1 MRYFPVFDLQ
11 TVLLL
16 TFLGLVA
23 LVLLYVGFGSS
34 YFSKP
39 SSGKDGTQEDYPVGI
54 RARKR
59 PIPPLLIFIY
69 VAFIIWAVIYVIVIG
84 IGGGPF

>member
-1 MRYFPVFDLQ
+1 LRYFPVFDLQ
-11 TVLLL
+11 MVVLL

-39 SSGKDGTQEDYPVGI
+39 SSGQGEKKEEYPEGI
-54 RARKR
+54 RAKNRS
-59 PIPPLLIFIY
+59 IPPLLIFIY